1 MFHCDVFRAS
11 TFISLHIEAHYT
23 LSNNCNWTKRQH
35 ISALCLRT
43 PNRSQHCI
51 NIYLCASMYNW
62 PIPNVHKYNTNASS
76 TVFEDALKSTPL
88 NNASTLNMC
97 CIWFN
102 TSLHQNASMHQ
113 LGAPMHNCCV
123 SENASQ
129 LLPNIMHQQNFVLAN
144 NYCQKICHL
153 GKFPNNNVT
162 FLNTLWWVQHNFV
175 KNNFAKK
182 CINVIL
188 CASTHH
194 CSLSDNVSPVV
205 ISHKSTLGAS
215 MRYIVIKCINA
226 FQMNYC
232 DKVSFHWN
240 LHQHEII
247 CQ

>member
-1 MFHCDVFRAS
+1 MFLPKKCQKFKITLLCFITMSFAHQHSSLYTSKPITRCLTIAIERKGNISVHYAWERQTDLNTAS
-11 TFISLHIEAHYT
+11 TSICVHQCIIDPFLMCINTTPMFQAP
-23 LSNNCNWTKRQH
+23 
-35 ISALCLRT
+35 CLRMHWNQLLLTMHQHWTCATFDTTHHYVIT
-43 PNRSQHCI
+43 P
-51 NIYLCASMYNW
+51 
-62 PIPNVHKYNTNASS
+62 
-76 TVFEDALKSTPL
+76 
-88 NNASTLNMC
+88 
-97 CIWFN
+97 
-102 TSLHQNASMHQ
+102 LHQNASMHQ
-113 LGAPMHNCCV
+113 LGAPMHNCYA

-215 MRYIVIKCINA
+215 MRYR
-226 FQMNYC
+226 
-232 DKVSFHWN
+232 H
-240 LHQHEII
+240 
-247 CQ
+247 